1 MSTVFQADDCSVQS
15 LRGSKVV
22 VVMPQS
28 RQSLERQIKIA
39 EETLAQRASKL
50 AANIVQKTD
59 PLWRKYNAN
68 CQALQKRLRAV
79 AATEANNAEIER
91 MKAEK
96 LAAE

>member
-1 MSTVFQADDCSVQS
+1 
-15 LRGSKVV
+15 
-22 VVMPQS
+22 MPQS

-50 AANIVQKTD
+50 GANTVQKTD

-68 CQALQKRLRAV
+68 FQALQKRLRAV

-91 MKAEK
+91 LKAEK